1 MAKRA
6 MTAFR
11 HGPKPTLGLVGGIG
25 AGKSTVAA
33 LLATRGGVVISGDAL
48 GHQALECPEIRRLV
62 LDRWGSR
69 GTLVKADGRLDR
81 RVLGSIVFAEPAE
94 RHALESLV
102 FPYIK
107 ERLRQEIEKTQADPK
122 AQFAVVDAAVMFE
135 AGWDGA
141 CDRILYVDAPR
152 SVRLARLTAR
162 SGWTDAELATRE
174 AAQWPTER
182 KKQRADAVI
191 VNDAGSESLE
201 QQLDRVLTGWGIAP
215 PPPGGT
221 EAAR

>member
-33 LLATRGGVVISGDAL
+33 LLATRSGVVISGDAL
-48 GHQALECPEIRRLV
+48 GHEALECPEIRRQV

-81 RVLGSIVFAEPAE
+81 RVLGSIVFAESAE

-135 AGWDGA
+135 AGWNGA

-152 SVRLARLTAR
+152 SVRLARLAAR

-174 AAQWPTER
+174 AAQWPAEQKR
-182 KKQRADAVI
+182 QRADAVV

-201 QQLDRVLTGWGIAP
+201 QQLDRVLMEWGIAP
-215 PPPGGT
+215 PPPGETG
-221 EAAR
+221 AAR